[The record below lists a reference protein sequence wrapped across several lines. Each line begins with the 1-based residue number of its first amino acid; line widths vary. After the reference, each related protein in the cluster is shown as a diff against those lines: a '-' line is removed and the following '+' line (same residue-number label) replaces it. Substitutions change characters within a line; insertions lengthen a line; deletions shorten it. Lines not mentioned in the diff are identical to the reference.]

1 MPDAFN
7 PETLLA
13 WFQALPEGL
22 LYAVLALSA
31 FVENVFPPVPGDTV
45 TAMGAFLAG
54 TERLSFPLVYA
65 ATTAGS
71 LGGFMALFGIG
82 RILGRRFFIKKDY
95 PMLRAQK
102 IRRAEAWFRRYGYL
116 LVVLNRFIPGAR
128 SAISLAGGFTR
139 LQTGLVA
146 LFALLSASVWN
157 LAWMAAGYSL
167 GTNWEKV
174 ESDLNTMMSRYTTSV
189 IVLLGVFACAALAV
203 RLIRLKRQRSGSTR
217 GQEQPGPYASRPAP
231 AETDSGSPCPS
242 GSPSPS
248 NPGEHAAKRSG
259 AFQPPRSP
267 QD

>member
-1 MPDAFN
+1 MPDAFST
-7 PETLLA
+7 EAVLA
-13 WFQALPEGL
+13 WFQALPDGL

-31 FVENVFPPVPGDTV
+31 FVENVFPPIPGDTV

-54 TERLSFPLVYA
+54 TQRLSFTWVYA
-65 ATTAGS
+65 TTTAGS

-82 RILGRRFFIKKDY
+82 RILGRKFFLEKNY
-95 PMLRAQK
+95 PLLRARK
-102 IRRAEAWFRRYGYL
+102 IRSAEAWFRRYGYI
-116 LVVLNRFIPGAR
+116 LVALNRFFPGAR
-128 SAISLAGGFTR
+128 SVISLAGGFTR

-203 RLIRLKRQRSGSTR
+203 RLIKLKRQRPGRNR
-217 GQEQPGPYASRPAP
+217 GQERPGAYASRPAP
-231 AETDSGSPCPS
+231 TETDSGSP
-242 GSPSPS
+242 
-248 NPGEHAAKRSG
+248 
-259 AFQPPRSP
+259 
-267 QD
+267 